1 MAPPTRTMK
10 PFSLLSIALLAG
22 SLALTAAGKPN
33 VLMIVADDLRC
44 DLAAYGHSEA
54 LTPHLDALAAR
65 GRVFE
70 RAYCQQAVCNP
81 SRASMMTGRRPDH
94 IGVTDLRTHFRETT
108 PDITTVSQQFKT
120 HGYQAVG
127 IGKIYHNYHL
137 KIQGDPDS
145 WSAPQRYHWGNH
157 RMDQPQAP
165 GHRDVPFDRLP
176 ATQALDVP
184 DDAYID
190 GRIANAAIEALG
202 ELKDQPFFLAVGF
215 WKPHLPYNAPKR
227 WWDLYDRTKL
237 SPPSHP
243 ARPHGAPDIAIHGSP
258 EPRGYHGMPKTGPF
272 DSAKLLELR
281 HGDLAGV
288 SYLDANIGRVIAELD
303 RLGLRETTHI
313 VFWSDNGYHLGEHE
327 MIGKLTNF
335 EQDTRVPL
343 IIDSPGAAEPG
354 KATSAL
360 VELVDLYPTLL
371 ELCGLPAPAQKL
383 DGVSL
388 RPLLEDPQA
397 SVKTVAFSQH
407 PDDLGQPRHMGYS
420 ARDASHRYT
429 EWREIATGRV
439 VSRELYA
446 YDAHLME
453 SENMVDTPAAAEQAA
468 ALAAQLPAV
477 VIREITPPPGT
488 VIHHSPASSGRYIGS
503 PAICIAPDG
512 SYLASHD
519 LFGPQSNEYQFAR
532 GRLYRSTDRG
542 GRWSH
547 LRDFDG
553 FFWTGLFTHRGAVY
567 LLGLDKHHG
576 RILIRRSD
584 DNGNTWTDPAILA
597 DGQWHT
603 APMPVI
609 EHNGRLW
616 RAIEDAENGSKWG
629 ERYRAR
635 MMSAPADADLLDPA
649 SWTISNPLARETS
662 WLPDDGFSA
671 WLEGNAVAAPDG
683 SMLNILRV
691 DSGLPEKAAIVR
703 ISADGTTASFDPQND
718 LIDFPGGSK
727 KITIRKD
734 PDGPGYWS
742 IATIALERHAVG
754 RKPASVRN
762 TLALVHSADLHDW
775 EVRSIL
781 LYHPDVANHGF
792 QYLDWLFDG
801 ADLIAACRT
810 AWDDAEGGAR
820 NNHDANFLTFHRW
833 ENFRALTRDA
843 DVPMPEFIPVKHATG
858 TLDLVGSAF
867 RIGRLRDGET
877 AFSNRAYQWHDV
889 PATLTG
895 KPFTQLP
902 GGAKGIMEVTAKADT
917 LVTIATAT
925 DQDPLDL
932 DGWAALDQSFTY
944 NDPGR
949 TRMHVFTRAL
959 ESGET
964 LRLPAGNWTGAV
976 LILE

>member
-1 MAPPTRTMK
+1 MK
-10 PFSLLSIALLAG
+10 PFCLLSIALLAG

-81 SRASMMTGRRPDH
+81 SRASMMTGQRPDH
-94 IGVTDLRTHFRETT
+94 IGITDLRTHFRETA
-108 PDITTVSQQFKT
+108 PEITTVSQHFKT

-272 DSAKLLELR
+272 DDATLMELR
-281 HGDLAGV
+281 HGYLAGV
-288 SYLDANIGRVIAELD
+288 SYLDANIGRIIAELD

-371 ELCGLPAPAQKL
+371 DLCGLPAPAQKL

-477 VIREITPPPGT
+477 VIREIPPPPGT
-488 VIHHSPASSGRYIGS
+488 VIHYSPASSGRYIGS
-503 PAICIAPDG
+503 PSICVAPDG
-512 SYLASHD
+512 SYLACHD
-519 LFGPQSNEYQFAR
+519 LFGPQSNEYQLAR
-532 GRLYRSTDRG
+532 GRLYRSTDQG
-542 GRWSH
+542 ERWSH

-576 RILIRRSD
+576 NILIRRSD
-584 DNGNTWTDPAILA
+584 DHGSNWTEPAVLA
-597 DGQWHT
+597 EGQWHT

-609 EHNGRLW
+609 EHKGRLW
-616 RAIEDAENGSKWG
+616 RAIEDAENGTNWG

-635 MMSAPADADLLDPA
+635 MMSAPVDADLLDPA
-649 SWTISNPLARETS
+649 SWTISNPLARDPS
-662 WLPDDGFSA
+662 WLPDDGFLA
-671 WLEGNAVAAPDG
+671 WLEGNAVVGPDG
-683 SMLNILRV
+683 AMLNILRV
-691 DSGLPEKAAIVR
+691 GTPGLPEKAAIVR
-703 ISADGTTASFDPQND
+703 ISDDGATARFQPDRD

-727 KITIRKD
+727 KFTIRKD

-742 IATIALERHAVG
+742 LASIVPAGSEITVR
-754 RKPASVRN
+754 PASVRN
-762 TLALVHSADLHDW
+762 TLALLYSDDLRHW
-775 EVRSIL
+775 QVRRVL
-781 LYHPDVANHGF
+781 LEHPDQVKHGF
-792 QYLDWLFDG
+792 QYVDWLFDG
-801 ADLIAACRT
+801 EDLIAVCRT

-820 NNHDANFLTFHRW
+820 NHHDANFLTFHRW
-833 ENFRALTRDA
+833 ARFRELAR
-843 DVPMPEFIPVKHATG
+843 
-858 TLDLVGSAF
+858 
-867 RIGRLRDGET
+867 
-877 AFSNRAYQWHDV
+877 
-889 PATLTG
+889 
-895 KPFTQLP
+895 
-902 GGAKGIMEVTAKADT
+902 
-917 LVTIATAT
+917 
-925 DQDPLDL
+925 
-932 DGWAALDQSFTY
+932 
-944 NDPGR
+944 
-949 TRMHVFTRAL
+949 
-959 ESGET
+959 
-964 LRLPAGNWTGAV
+964 
-976 LILE
+976 